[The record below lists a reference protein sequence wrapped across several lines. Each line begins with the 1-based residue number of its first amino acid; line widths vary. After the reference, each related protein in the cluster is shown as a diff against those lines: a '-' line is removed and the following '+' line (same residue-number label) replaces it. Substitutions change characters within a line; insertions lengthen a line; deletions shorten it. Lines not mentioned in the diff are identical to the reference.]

1 MLIPKFQAINFSSI
15 KNINNVKINNF
26 FYNPINF
33 KGSLDKD
40 TVELS
45 SSKVDR
51 ATLAQEQKEA
61 IESLKAQNAAYVK
74 RTIDGYKKDIAFY
87 SEELKSLEPDSDQ
100 YNRTKEAI
108 IPIIQRNL
116 EKMQAIA
123 HEGRLAPKYVKKF
136 NFVNGYPEFAFLFN
150 SKYTLREKKQMVHE
164 RGLGTGDVCN
174 SETATSVSKR
184 FYLANAVEVSCGET
198 ILRLVPE
205 KIKQQGKQFET
216 ADIQKYF
223 LAFQL
228 KEKGITK
235 ENIPCIPEV
244 KKIEITKEKGE
255 TVFAYDLSA
264 DSAQQFLDDLKNG
277 KIAIKSSKSRSF
289 LYQPKAYQTSDN
301 GTFVSVD
308 YIDMENEFNK
318 KLEESS
324 STYRRALEG
333 LPFEMS
339 EAVSKEGRKVMYV
352 DYSNP
357 KNAELFNSIR
367 DCTVPKSKYF
377 GEADEERMIPSTNL
391 KKAGYGNVATLTR
404 LVKEGKLDGE
414 IKTINGKDV
423 AIVCFNADS
432 YKILS
437 AIREKMPNITRAKDL
452 AKDLGISQKRITEMI
467 MDGTIDTVDEAIVPY
482 DIAAD
487 FIDTSKEKN
496 KEAIE
501 KIKLEQELKA
511 EILNKK
517 REYRKQQRIEVKDAA
532 QRMNGAR
539 MAIVWSFMPETKAI
553 ASTLA
558 KNDGYIAKL
567 LAKEDD
573 ENVELTQ
580 REKIALNSYRKQVW
594 TMAGV
599 EERSLAE
606 AKTKEVLE
614 IYHTLGLKALD
625 IEQQEILK
633 RYGFC

>member
-15 KNINNVKINNF
+15 KNINSQTNKF
-26 FYNPINF
+26 SSNPIRF
-33 KGSLDKD
+33 KGSLSKD
-40 TVELS
+40 TVEFS
-45 SSKVDR
+45 SIKVDDSSL
-51 ATLAQEQKEA
+51 TQEQKEV
-61 IESLKAQNAAYVK
+61 IESLKRGNEGRYQ
-74 RTIDGYKKDIAFY
+74 KDIEQCRAYIERLQELMEKHPEDKKEYSDSIMRNEAYIRDYEENIKSGKLHWLTEVAIDKVKKYPELAFMYNDKY
-87 SEELKSLEPDSDQ
+87 SDEDKKAMLAKSGLLVEDNPITDDSVLKNFLQKKLFRMSINDDKYIVMSEKTRQQSERFAKLREAAPYCLAEDVQKLGVDEDEFSSIPDLKIANIADENDEPVYVYDISSPVSQQFFEDLKSKKLMRLPANS
-100 YNRTKEAI
+100 I
-108 IPIIQRNL
+108 I
-116 EKMQAIA
+116 
-123 HEGRLAPKYVKKF
+123 
-136 NFVNGYPEFAFLFN
+136 
-150 SKYTLREKKQMVHE
+150 
-164 RGLGTGDVCN
+164 
-174 SETATSVSKR
+174 AT
-184 FYLANAVEVSCGET
+184 
-198 ILRLVPE
+198 
-205 KIKQQGKQFET
+205 
-216 ADIQKYF
+216 
-223 LAFQL
+223 
-228 KEKGITK
+228 
-235 ENIPCIPEV
+235 
-244 KKIEITKEKGE
+244 
-255 TVFAYDLSA
+255 
-264 DSAQQFLDDLKNG
+264 
-277 KIAIKSSKSRSF
+277 
-289 LYQPKAYQTSDN
+289 YQPKIYTTVD
-301 GTFVSVD
+301 GKPFVADGFVD
-308 YIDMENEFNK
+308 KENEFNQK
-318 KLEESS
+318 IKQGTEA
-324 STYRRALEG
+324 YRKYLKT

-339 EAVSKEGRKVMYV
+339 QVEQNGKTIAFI

-367 DCTVPKSKYF
+367 DYTVPKSKYF

-391 KKAGYGNVATLTR
+391 KKAGYGNVVTLTR
-404 LVKEGKLDGE
+404 LVKEGKLKGE

-452 AKDLGISQKRITEMI
+452 AKELGISQKRITEMI

-517 REYRKQQRIEVKDAA
+517 REYRKQQRIEEKDVS
-532 QRMNGAR
+532 QRMNSAR
-539 MAIVWSFMPETKAI
+539 MAMVWSFMPQTKAI

-614 IYHTLGLKALD
+614 IYHTSGLKALD